1 MRVLIT
7 LLVLMSSMLVE
18 SKKNELTHAKYN
30 KYFGKANAFCAH
42 HHTSNNDPT
51 GLRSE
56 GEEEDL
62 TTSIRITGRMH
73 PLVTSERECNGIPD
87 SEWVEVIPQEHFRRV
102 RYDSFS
108 RDTIFFFNQYQNLNR
123 HLRNN
128 IKIRTNFGGEQDRE
142 GDYTKMSQRDMCGLS
157 K

>member
-87 SEWVEVIPQEHFRRV
+87 SEWVEVIPQENFRRV

-108 RDTIFFFNQYQNLNR
+108 RDTIFFFLTNT
-123 HLRNN
+123 
-128 IKIRTNFGGEQDRE
+128 KI
-142 GDYTKMSQRDMCGLS
+142 
-157 K
+157 